1 MQICRFFHL
10 CFGEGKRSEQLRPWS
25 VSNSMQLCMQFCAT
39 LFSIFQGIALH
50 CMQKIIENS
59 NGLVTVQTC
68 FSNHVRYLTLSA
80 TRPRFF
86 TGTQTI
92 LPTAYP
98 WEGKNA
104 WELEQGGNYCWLLL
118 LLLLLVNS
126 FQFQCRTTVK
136 RGEWVVAGQW
146 QNIPTCCI
154 RPPPCQPGQNWSE
167 S

>member
-1 MQICRFFHL
+1 MVKGQNSWDLDQFPMVCNYA
-10 CFGEGKRSEQLRPWS
+10 RSS
-25 VSNSMQLCMQFCAT
+25 VQHYF
-39 LFSIFQGIALH
+39 LFSKALH
-50 CMQKIIENS
+50 CMQKILENS

-92 LPTAYP
+92 LPAHRQLIR
-98 WEGKNA
+98 GKEKMPES
-104 WELEQGGNYCWLLL
+104 WSRGGNYCWM
-118 LLLLLVNS
+118 LLLLLVKS
-126 FQFQCRTTVK
+126 VQFQCRTTVK
-136 RGEWVVAGQW
+136 RGEWVVTGQW